1 MEKRLLRLLDSW
13 RISSCAPVM
22 DLLDGVVI
30 LALLR
35 KRGGRMAGFKISKRN
50 RSIAMGLICGLLCAI
65 CVGVYIAHVDEQA
78 SAAQAEVLARYGG
91 DQIDVCV
98 AKRDIAAGNM
108 IGEGDVETKT
118 WIATMLPANAVMSKA
133 EAVGKRV
140 GSTILAGEVIST
152 SRFGFESADIEI
164 PEGFVAISVPSREV
178 QAVGGAIAAG
188 MVTDV
193 YAVGGSSTKRIASAV
208 HVLAT
213 SMSSE
218 GASSSSAWVTLAVRP
233 EAVQELVTA
242 AETLEMYFA
251 LPSES
256 VLREEGD
263 AGADLKEDE
272 PAGGGHADGDGAAS
286 SDRAAGSSSETN
298 SASASASSGIDGSA
312 SRPSMQGEGDIEGR
326 E

>member
-1 MEKRLLRLLDSW
+1 
-13 RISSCAPVM
+13 
-22 DLLDGVVI
+22 
-30 LALLR
+30 
-35 KRGGRMAGFKISKRN
+35 MAGFKISKRN

-263 AGADLKEDE
+263 AGLEEDA
-272 PAGGGHADGDGAAS
+272 PAGDGHVDGDGAAS
-286 SDRAAGSSSETN
+286 GDGAAGSPSETS
-298 SASASASSGIDGSA
+298 SASASAPSGIEDSA
-312 SRPSMQGEGDIEGR
+312 SRPSTQGEGDIEGR

>member
-1 MEKRLLRLLDSW
+1 
-13 RISSCAPVM
+13 
-22 DLLDGVVI
+22 
-30 LALLR
+30 
-35 KRGGRMAGFKISKRN
+35 MAGFKISKRN

-118 WIATMLPANAVMSKA
+118 WIATMLPANAVMSKV

-263 AGADLKEDE
+263 AGLEEDA
-272 PAGGGHADGDGAAS
+272 PAGDGHVDGDGAAS
-286 SDRAAGSSSETN
+286 DDGAAGGPGETS
-298 SASASASSGIDGSA
+298 SASVSAPSGIEDSA
-312 SRPSMQGEGDIEGR
+312 SRPSAQGEGDIEGR